1 MDMSQ
6 YVFSKMDNSR
16 SENIQALMYN
26 LRAHSEYALKK
37 GEEGGLLLYW

>member
-6 YVFSKMDNSR
+6 HVFSKMDNSR
-16 SENIQALMYN
+16 PENIQAYN
-26 LRAHSEYALKK
+26 LRAHSEYALKE